1 MHSELLDYFNCSF
14 ARYVKIESK
23 NFFTFKDNNVRF
35 VRILKHSSIHMIYSI
50 IIFWLLQKRPVFESK
65 WQKTFEFDNKYL
77 WKNKYVSKMMYM
89 YEKILPS
96 LININF

>member
-35 VRILKHSSIHMIYSI
+35 VRILKQFLSLY
-50 IIFWLLQKRPVFESK
+50 FDYYKKRPVFESN

-77 WKNKYVSKMMYM
+77 WKNKYVSKMMNM